1 MNKVI
6 TYKHV
11 ETGAAGNTAPAP
23 DTGMIIIRIQKAKYF

>member
-1 MNKVI
+1 MKIVI

-23 DTGMIIIRIQKAKYF
+23 DAGIIIRIPH